1 MKAID
6 LIKEI
11 SEGGYAD
18 TVTCDTVKAGD
29 PENEIKRVGVTMFAT
44 VDTVKRAMEWGADML
59 IVHEPTYYDHMEVI
73 RNETPV
79 IKAKRELIEKSGMTL
94 YRYHDRMHH
103 REVDQIPEGE
113 VYYLGLKGKVEKT
126 KYSASYLMTLEES
139 ITAVEMATIMEKD
152 LGIAHVRIAG
162 TMDKPATKIALC
174 FGTPGGVFDLLQSE
188 EVEMVLTGEACE
200 WMLGEYAR
208 DADALGFNKTL
219 IVMGHIGSERDGMRL
234 LAERLDKKHND
245 LEIRYFECG
254 EVYSYLDNY
263 KGDNK

>member
-6 LIKEI
+6 LINEI
-11 SEGGYAD
+11 NAGGHIYGE
-18 TVTCDTVKAGD
+18 TCDTIKAGT
-29 PENEIKRVGVTMFAT
+29 PEKEIKKVGVTMFAT

-79 IKAKRELIEKSGMTL
+79 IKAKKELIEKSGMTV

-103 REVDQIPEGE
+103 RDVDQIPEGE
-113 VYYLGLKGKVEKT
+113 IYYLGLKGTVEKT
-126 KYSASYLMTLEES
+126 QYFASYLMTLDES
-139 ITAVEMATIMEKD
+139 VTARELATKMEND

-162 TMDKPATKIALC
+162 TLDKKSKKLALC
-174 FGTPGGVFDLLQSE
+174 FGTPGGVFDLLQKE
-188 EVEMVLTGEACE
+188 DVEIVLTGEACE

-234 LAERLDKKHND
+234 LAKRLNEKHD
-245 LEIRYFECG
+245 SLDVRYFECG
-254 EVYSYLDNY
+254 EVYNYLD
-263 KGDNK
+263 KQ